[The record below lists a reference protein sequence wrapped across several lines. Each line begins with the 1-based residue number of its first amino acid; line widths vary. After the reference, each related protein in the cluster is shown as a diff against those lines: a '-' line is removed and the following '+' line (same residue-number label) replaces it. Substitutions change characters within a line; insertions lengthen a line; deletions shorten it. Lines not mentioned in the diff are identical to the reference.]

1 MTKSANITTRI
12 IAGMLVFAGLSW
24 AFLLIL
30 SVFFLVGVFLNFFFI
45 PGWLCF
51 LGWILIAIGRKLE
64 MPERQFWIL
73 SVFAHCWLLLV
84 LLFFA
89 STVTLTKPDI
99 SVPVTAILFAVGM
112 SVIAAFLCNPEESL
126 NPEQSSE

>member
-1 MTKSANITTRI
+1 
-12 IAGMLVFAGLSW
+12 MLVFAGLSW